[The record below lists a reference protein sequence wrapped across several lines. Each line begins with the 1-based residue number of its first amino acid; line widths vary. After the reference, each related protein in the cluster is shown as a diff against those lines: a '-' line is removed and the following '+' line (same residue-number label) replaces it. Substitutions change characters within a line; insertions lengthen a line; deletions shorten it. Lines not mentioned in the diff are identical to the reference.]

1 MGGQDVSEVQ
11 ERHLEEFTSGL
22 TIAQRLHGLPGP
34 ASAAQEGQKAG
45 GVPAAPEAI
54 IMRPRTAF
62 WPKGRSVAEQQ
73 AKRDRH
79 PQDALDELPEQQRRL
94 LHQVLRSRARPGR
107 LPVPVASAERHR
119 ELHYLSK

>member
-1 MGGQDVSEVQ
+1 MS
-11 ERHLEEFTSGL
+11 
-22 TIAQRLHGLPGP
+22 
-34 ASAAQEGQKAG
+34 
-45 GVPAAPEAI
+45 
-54 IMRPRTAF
+54 PRTAF

-107 LPVPVASAERHR
+107 LPVPVASTERHR